1 MGTQGSRAAD
11 TQGPYGH
18 TLAQAFQFIDDALK
32 NYEASHRGPALSV
45 FSPPRS
51 GKTSLAIDAAV
62 HALGT
67 AAASDRASSGSAA
80 GSRGASGERAG
91 NAGEMRT
98 GTRGITVTPG
108 LANAVAL
115 VAPTARQAKAYNN
128 RLLDAI
134 QVTAKPR
141 IAQTI
146 NALAFQVLAAVRAKR
161 GETPPDYLDAADQ
174 DSLLHGIL
182 DRHKQHAR
190 SGESAECA
198 TCMKLVDFLRES
210 TYEDSAHEELGAAH
224 KVHEAHGMAAAA
236 ETTESLFDRQLGD
249 RFVDELRSMFARMNE
264 VGARHGL
271 EDRILSLAGNGPHL
285 RLRYAWSVAFAL
297 RGEYAAAVSSLN
309 QARGKFNV
317 DSSYLLIQAQRSL
330 ADYAA
335 DGLAG
340 TIRHDLPRIVIV
352 DDYQEV
358 TLAGAAFLQ
367 QLQECGTGLIVV
379 MCPDEAAQTFRG
391 SYPEYLAQRAQEDPR
406 SHGGQGLVPA
416 SLGRLGARQLVLPQ
430 PESAGRNA
438 RDEVCSRIS
447 MSITSQVEFEEAV
460 GARPWKLGAG
470 QGAGTQ
476 PRQDDG
482 SITAVY
488 YGSPQ
493 EETAA
498 VVRSI
503 MGAHLSDARIP
514 YDDMAI
520 IAHDS
525 STLAAYAAALRE
537 QGIAARMRQIGTPLG
552 ESRAVHGL
560 FDFIELSQVS
570 CTDMQDFFAVSSL
583 SEVSGAVYRLIS
595 DYMDS
600 PYGQDS
606 TGTHVHA
613 GSVAAALQAV
623 STMANFIRSQPS
635 TEAGSGILGQLA
647 AHAQAYA
654 SLSDRAMPE
663 RLSRRREGSYSS
675 AAYAEKEASPD
686 VTPQLIVLDLLACS
700 HTGDS
705 RYSAL
710 LEGFILSASSLTA
723 RKDVQIFIDIIRRV
737 RKHAG
742 KKHASPA
749 DTLMDAWTA
758 IGLSELWEKQATNG
772 PSESVKAQ
780 ANDQLDT
787 VIRLFTEASSYAD
800 GSSDI
805 GGFMRYIRTQD
816 IATDSLSKKAPVENA
831 VTLATPAAAAGQ
843 SWKYVWIPQVL
854 NGVWPNM
861 ALRDRIFAADDLT
874 DIMLTGRIRSSD
886 SGHNARSI
894 AILQN
899 EKKSFLIALTRA
911 ERCAAVSSV
920 RSDTQEPSDFFD
932 AYMPDIV
939 SQADGHAPA
948 GSTDKNGQ
956 LQQQGV
962 SGAVSA
968 SEIIA
973 RARSIIS
980 GELSRQLNA
989 LPETERPMWEASY
1002 DSLSQEARD
1011 AVDALALLYKNSKTG
1026 PSSVSGWDAAGC
1038 SDPSRWAFFY
1048 GGIKDGANADDTDDT
1063 DTAAPGPVPGDGSFR
1078 AQDRDRPGPLPV
1090 SLSPSAADMAW
1101 GCPICYLFDRRLS
1114 GPSAPS
1120 PAADY
1125 GTLIHKVL
1133 QTAAEQKLDMEYGER
1148 YRDADAEIQQDVLSG
1163 LTDALMEIYRREKTD
1178 IDTEHITQDV
1188 YRALRNDASA
1198 QAVLQNAAFYLL
1210 ESQVPGYGQRE
1221 TSSKKSAD
1229 FRPVIGHLTEAE
1241 SEKAF
1246 SAHFTMEDI
1255 RYAYNRIPGTEPVSK
1270 RVFFDLMQM
1279 LAGGFPKGVT
1289 MDMFY
1294 RCVISL
1300 HGSIDRLE
1308 TREASAGGETKVY
1321 KRIIDYKTGRSL
1333 HAKKTFNDLQL
1344 VCYQLGL
1351 IFEDRHGAGRVT
1363 ESDYARSAFSR
1374 TDSDREE
1381 ILRNAPQISQADL
1394 FTVVLSA
1401 LPAAY
1406 GNAVMRDD
1414 GAIDIAATRNNNK
1427 FYPEIYYQP
1436 PLFDDGC
1443 IAYRIGEQEKQTGT
1457 KAHPGTTVFTITGG
1471 PPRPFHKGWTTFLD
1485 SAQPIALPDK
1495 KPDSIP
1501 EKQWQRITGD
1511 APVSWDAA
1519 ADSSAAGQRG
1529 KEHPLSHGPSTLWA
1543 LSMISRVFYVASI
1556 SLVDRVDMGQHQPT
1570 SDHMRFCAYKD
1581 SSVGHQ
1587 DLCPACSGY
1596 VSTVIQPADNAV
1608 RARSETDTGEAG
1620 NE

>member
-1 MGTQGSRAAD
+1 
-11 TQGPYGH
+11 
-18 TLAQAFQFIDDALK
+18 
-32 NYEASHRGPALSV
+32 
-45 FSPPRS
+45 
-51 GKTSLAIDAAV
+51 
-62 HALGT
+62 
-67 AAASDRASSGSAA
+67 
-80 GSRGASGERAG
+80 
-91 NAGEMRT
+91 MRT
-98 GTRGITVTPG
+98 GDRGITVTPG

-210 TYEDSAHEELGAAH
+210 TYEDSAHEEPGAAH

-271 EDRILSLAGNGPHL
+271 EDRILSLAGNGPYL
-285 RLRYAWSVAFAL
+285 RLRYAWSAAFAL

-309 QARGKFNV
+309 QALGKFNV

-416 SLGRLGARQLVLPQ
+416 SLGRLGAQQLVLPQ
-430 PESAGRNA
+430 PESGGRNA

-447 MSITSQVEFEEAV
+447 MSIT
-460 GARPWKLGAG
+460 
-470 QGAGTQ
+470 TQ

-560 FDFIELSQVS
+560 FDFIELSRTA
-570 CTDMQDFFAVSSL
+570 CADMQDLFAVSSL
-583 SEVSGAVYRLIS
+583 AEVSGAVYRLIS

-613 GSVAAALQAV
+613 GPVAAALQAV

-635 TEAGSGILGQLA
+635 PEADSGVLGQLA
-647 AHAQAYA
+647 ARAQAYA

-710 LEGFILSASSLTA
+710 LESFILSASSLTA

-932 AYMPDIV
+932 VYMPDIV
-939 SQADGHAPA
+939 SQADGHMPA
-948 GSTDKNGQ
+948 GSTDKN
-956 LQQQGV
+956 
-962 SGAVSA
+962 
-968 SEIIA
+968 
-973 RARSIIS
+973 
-980 GELSRQLNA
+980 
-989 LPETERPMWEASY
+989 
-1002 DSLSQEARD
+1002 
-1011 AVDALALLYKNSKTG
+1011 
-1026 PSSVSGWDAAGC
+1026 AAGRERGRKC
-1038 SDPSRWAFFY
+1038 FGNHCPCPQHHLRGTVPPAEC
-1048 GGIKDGANADDTDDT
+1048 
-1063 DTAAPGPVPGDGSFR
+1063 AP
-1078 AQDRDRPGPLPV
+1078 
-1090 SLSPSAADMAW
+1090 
-1101 GCPICYLFDRRLS
+1101 
-1114 GPSAPS
+1114 
-1120 PAADY
+1120 
-1125 GTLIHKVL
+1125 
-1133 QTAAEQKLDMEYGER
+1133 
-1148 YRDADAEIQQDVLSG
+1148 
-1163 LTDALMEIYRREKTD
+1163 
-1178 IDTEHITQDV
+1178 
-1188 YRALRNDASA
+1188 
-1198 QAVLQNAAFYLL
+1198 
-1210 ESQVPGYGQRE
+1210 
-1221 TSSKKSAD
+1221 
-1229 FRPVIGHLTEAE
+1229 
-1241 SEKAF
+1241 
-1246 SAHFTMEDI
+1246 
-1255 RYAYNRIPGTEPVSK
+1255 
-1270 RVFFDLMQM
+1270 
-1279 LAGGFPKGVT
+1279 
-1289 MDMFY
+1289 
-1294 RCVISL
+1294 
-1300 HGSIDRLE
+1300 
-1308 TREASAGGETKVY
+1308 
-1321 KRIIDYKTGRSL
+1321 
-1333 HAKKTFNDLQL
+1333 
-1344 VCYQLGL
+1344 
-1351 IFEDRHGAGRVT
+1351 
-1363 ESDYARSAFSR
+1363 
-1374 TDSDREE
+1374 
-1381 ILRNAPQISQADL
+1381 
-1394 FTVVLSA
+1394 
-1401 LPAAY
+1401 
-1406 GNAVMRDD
+1406 
-1414 GAIDIAATRNNNK
+1414 
-1427 FYPEIYYQP
+1427 
-1436 PLFDDGC
+1436 
-1443 IAYRIGEQEKQTGT
+1443 
-1457 KAHPGTTVFTITGG
+1457 
-1471 PPRPFHKGWTTFLD
+1471 
-1485 SAQPIALPDK
+1485 
-1495 KPDSIP
+1495 
-1501 EKQWQRITGD
+1501 
-1511 APVSWDAA
+1511 
-1519 ADSSAAGQRG
+1519 
-1529 KEHPLSHGPSTLWA
+1529 
-1543 LSMISRVFYVASI
+1543 
-1556 SLVDRVDMGQHQPT
+1556 
-1570 SDHMRFCAYKD
+1570 
-1581 SSVGHQ
+1581 
-1587 DLCPACSGY
+1587 
-1596 VSTVIQPADNAV
+1596 
-1608 RARSETDTGEAG
+1608 
-1620 NE
+1620 